1 MGGGGSFTDR
11 TVEGGGPHTHSSL
24 GFMWD
29 PEEQVKLSVDYSYFK
44 SMCTFW
50 SHWLIYNT
58 IFNSCYSAKQP
69 VKNIGYC
76 SSSGCSE
83 QLYSASLFYL

>member
-1 MGGGGSFTDR
+1 
-11 TVEGGGPHTHSSL
+11 
-24 GFMWD
+24 MWD

-58 IFNSCYSAKQP
+58 IFNSCYS
-69 VKNIGYC
+69 VC
-76 SSSGCSE
+76 TSE
-83 QLYSASLFYL
+83 KHRLLQQQWMFRAAVFCLSILPLTVPLAPLHSLVQYYTM

>member
-58 IFNSCYSAKQP
+58 IFNSCYS
-69 VKNIGYC
+69 VC
-76 SSSGCSE
+76 TSE
-83 QLYSASLFYL
+83 KHRLLQQQWMFRAAVFCL